1 MAITDLFSSSFLF
14 SIAIVVILIGGIF
27 AYVNYRMSEQ
37 DHKLTSMVNLVSV
50 LAQEVS
56 FLKHKINNI
65 ETNDNNND
73 NDNDEK
79 LEYSTQLIQPQL
91 ISVSDD
97 EEDDD
102 NEYEDDED
110 DEDIDESVDEDET
123 DDDLE
128 DTEVKKLIIIKDEPN
143 EHDENIKTIT
153 LTLDADTE
161 AQDQEFIQLEEIV
174 NEVANN
180 EELTNN
186 EEHNNIDASIN
197 ISEEPINEE
206 QNVND
211 ENDYKKMD
219 ISTLREL
226 VVSRGLTQDASKLK
240 KKDILK
246 MLEK

>member
-14 SIAIVVILIGGIF
+14 SIAIIIILIGGIF
-27 AYVNYRMSEQ
+27 AYVSYRMSEQ
-37 DHKLTSMVNLVSV
+37 DHKLTSMVNLVSI

-56 FLKHKINNI
+56 FLKQKINVFTDI
-65 ETNDNNND
+65 ESNDNIND
-73 NDNDEK
+73 NVEN

-97 EEDDD
+97 EDDDEDNEEIDEDDD
-102 NEYEDDED
+102 DEDVDDDE
-110 DEDIDESVDEDET
+110 ESV
-123 DDDLE
+123 DDLE

-153 LTLDADTE
+153 LTLDADNE
-161 AQDQEFIQLEEIV
+161 VKEQEFIQLEEIINAENNNIETNV
-174 NEVANN
+174 NE
-180 EELTNN
+180 E
-186 EEHNNIDASIN
+186 I
-197 ISEEPINEE
+197 
-206 QNVND
+206 VND

>member
-14 SIAIVVILIGGIF
+14 SIAIIVILIGGIF
-27 AYVNYRMSEQ
+27 AYVSYRMTEQ
-37 DHKLTSMVNLVSV
+37 DHKLTSMVNLVSI
-50 LAQEVS
+50 LAQEVT
-56 FLKHKINNI
+56 FLKQKINDI
-65 ETNDNNND
+65 ESNDNIND
-73 NDNDEK
+73 VEN

-97 EEDDD
+97 ED
-102 NEYEDDED
+102 DDED
-110 DEDIDESVDEDET
+110 NDEDIDEDEEDIEDDEESV
-123 DDDLE
+123 DDLE

-153 LTLDADTE
+153 LTLDADNE
-161 AQDQEFIQLEEIV
+161 VKDQEFIQLEEIINAENNNIETNV
-174 NEVANN
+174 NE
-180 EELTNN
+180 E
-186 EEHNNIDASIN
+186 I
-197 ISEEPINEE
+197 
-206 QNVND
+206 VND

-246 MLEK
+246 LLEK